1 MPVQMLRCVV
11 LDFNLAVMD
20 AAKHERQSCLLD
32 VVRSNTAAWPD
43 TSWVVIFNYSA
54 KKCYD

>member
-1 MPVQMLRCVV
+1 MKQGNEPVQMLRCVV

-32 VVRSNTAAWPD
+32 VVRSNTAPWPD
-43 TSWVVIFNYSA
+43 TSWVVIFN
-54 KKCYD
+54 